1 MVLNLKPFSQL
12 IEDMG
17 AALQS
22 SASSLIDVSVG
33 SVVRAIFEANASV
46 VLWLQ
51 WLIIRVLQSTRAS
64 TSTGADL
71 DSWMA
76 DFGLTRLLAAPS
88 NGIVMFSR
96 FASNL
101 PASIPVGTVVK
112 TSDGSLTF
120 SVVADPS
127 ISTWQASSSTYL
139 IPSGVASVD
148 VPVVCTVGGAVGNV
162 LGNTITVIAASLP
175 GVDQVNNTNP
185 FADGYDSE
193 SDVGF
198 RTRFQNYLI
207 SRSRATLLAVQNA
220 IATVQQ
226 GLSVTIEQNTAP
238 DGTSQVGSFLVIID
252 DGSGY
257 PSASLLSNV
266 AAAVD
271 SVRPIATRFA
281 VISPQVL
288 TVNVSMTADLT
299 SQATASSDISNIENY
314 VAIYLNTLAIGKS
327 ASVTRVAQ
335 NAYLAGSNIE
345 NVTAIQLNGTSADI
359 LPPPLS
365 VIKAGQVVVT
375 ANGG

>member
-22 SASSLIDVSVG
+22 SASTLIDVSVG

>member
-1 MVLNLKPFSQL
+1 
-12 IEDMG
+12 
-17 AALQS
+17 
-22 SASSLIDVSVG
+22 
-33 SVVRAIFEANASV
+33 
-46 VLWLQ
+46 
-51 WLIIRVLQSTRAS
+51 
-64 TSTGADL
+64 
-71 DSWMA
+71 
-76 DFGLTRLLAAPS
+76 
-88 NGIVMFSR
+88 
-96 FASNL
+96 
-101 PASIPVGTVVK
+101 
-112 TSDGSLTF
+112 
-120 SVVADPS
+120 
-127 ISTWQASSSTYL
+127 
-139 IPSGVASVD
+139 
-148 VPVVCTVGGAVGNV
+148 
-162 LGNTITVIAASLP
+162 
-175 GVDQVNNTNP
+175 
-185 FADGYDSE
+185 
-193 SDVGF
+193 
-198 RTRFQNYLI
+198 
-207 SRSRATLLAVQNA
+207 LAVQNA

>member
-1 MVLNLKPFSQL
+1 
-12 IEDMG
+12 MG

-22 SASSLIDVSVG
+22 SASTLIDVSVG

-162 LGNTITVIAASLP
+162 LGNTITVISASLP
-175 GVDQVNNTNP
+175 VVDQVNNTNP

-257 PSASLLSNV
+257 ASASLLSNV